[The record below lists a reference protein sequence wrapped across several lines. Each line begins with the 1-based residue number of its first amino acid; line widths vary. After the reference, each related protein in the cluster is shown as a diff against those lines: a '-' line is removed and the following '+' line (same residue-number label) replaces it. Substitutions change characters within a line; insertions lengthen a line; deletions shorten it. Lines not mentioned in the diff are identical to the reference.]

1 MHGHVK
7 FTKHP
12 AKWLKITAHY
22 ISPRR
27 GQSANLMSKKN
38 FMMIAV
44 SCAALLALPTHAAPP
59 EVPAAPVEQTAPV
72 AAPSPAPALT
82 TNPVESLLASAK
94 ELIGTPYRYG
104 SIDPAAGLDCSGLV
118 GYLFQSNFGLTL
130 PRRSVDMSKIG
141 EKISKAD
148 LQPGDLLF
156 FKTVK
161 KTISHVGVYIGNG
174 EFIHAPW
181 HGRNVE
187 IANMELKYWQK
198 RFAVAKRL
206 DLENAPPVAPQPVAM
221 HE

>member
-1 MHGHVK
+1 
-7 FTKHP
+7 
-12 AKWLKITAHY
+12 
-22 ISPRR
+22 
-27 GQSANLMSKKN
+27 MSKKN

-44 SCAALLALPTHAAPP
+44 SFAALLALPTFAAPP
-59 EVPAAPVEQTAPV
+59 EVPVATAEQTAIAVQPET
-72 AAPSPAPALT
+72 STALT

-94 ELIGTPYRYG
+94 VLIGTPYRNG
-104 SIDPAAGLDCSGLV
+104 GIDPSAGFDCSGFV

-130 PRRSVDMSKIG
+130 PRRSVDMSKVG
-141 EKISKAD
+141 EKIAKAD

-198 RFAVAKRL
+198 HFAVAKRVET
-206 DLENAPPVAPQPVAM
+206 DGKPVPVVQQPVQTVR
-221 HE
+221 E

>member
-1 MHGHVK
+1 
-7 FTKHP
+7 
-12 AKWLKITAHY
+12 
-22 ISPRR
+22 
-27 GQSANLMSKKN
+27 MSKKN

-44 SCAALLALPTHAAPP
+44 SFAALLALPTFGAPP
-59 EVPAAPVEQTAPV
+59 EVPAATAEQTAI
-72 AAPSPAPALT
+72 AAQPETSTALT

-94 ELIGTPYRYG
+94 VLIGTPYRNG
-104 SIDPAAGLDCSGLV
+104 GIDPSAGFDCSGFV

-130 PRRSVDMSKIG
+130 PRRSVDMSKVG
-141 EKISKAD
+141 EKIAKAD

-198 RFAVAKRL
+198 HFAVAKRVET
-206 DLENAPPVAPQPVAM
+206 DGKPVPVVQQPVQTVR
-221 HE
+221 E